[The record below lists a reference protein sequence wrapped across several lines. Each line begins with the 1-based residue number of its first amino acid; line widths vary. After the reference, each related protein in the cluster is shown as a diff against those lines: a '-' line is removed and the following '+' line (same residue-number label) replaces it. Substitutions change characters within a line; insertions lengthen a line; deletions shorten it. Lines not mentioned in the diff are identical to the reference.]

1 MLRLA
6 AQWICRVQLR
16 CCTRHSGSM
25 TYQERST
32 TFALHDFVEL
42 SGLLLVAV
50 GLAIVSC
57 CNCASFYARLL
68 NLSGLFDE

>member
-1 MLRLA
+1 
-6 AQWICRVQLR
+6 
-16 CCTRHSGSM
+16 M